1 MQIGLIFILHVELY
15 LFEEKRPIVLEKTTK
30 KLVDDAG
37 RTSGSRDTLQ
47 RKVEDDKWFEA
58 KLHM

>member
-15 LFEEKRPIVLEKTTK
+15 LFEEKRPIVLEKTMG